1 MIYQICI
8 YFLLFIIYSCMGWI
22 IEVIGKLI
30 EKHRFINRG
39 FLIGPYCPIYGWG
52 CLTMILLLNKY
63 LDEPVIL
70 FFMAIL
76 ICSFLEYFTSYF
88 MEKLFNAR
96 WWDYSKRKFNINGRI
111 CLETM
116 IPFGIL
122 GCLILYIVNPFI
134 INILDK
140 VPSNLLY
147 VLALF
152 LFIIYVIDNIIS
164 LNIMVKFKTTMKTVE
179 RDGTEEITKKVKAI
193 LFNRSWLYRRLIKAF
208 PNLKNHKELLMDIQ
222 TRVNNELKKINT
234 KINKTLEKGKNI
246 VNEKF
251 K

>member
-1 MIYQICI
+1 MYQICI

-22 IEVIGKLI
+22 MEVIGKLI
-30 EKHRFINRG
+30 EKHKFINRG

-52 CLTMILLLNKY
+52 CLTMILLLSKY
-63 LDEPVIL
+63 LDEPIIL

-76 ICSFLEYFTSYF
+76 ICSVLEYFTSYF

-134 INILDK
+134 INLLTK
-140 VPSNLLY
+140 VPNNILY
-147 VLALF
+147 ALV
-152 LFIIYVIDNIIS
+152 LFIFILYVIDNIIS
-164 LNIMVKFKTTMKTVE
+164 LNIMVKFKATMKTVE
-179 RDGTEEITKKVKAI
+179 RDGTEEITKRVKDI
-193 LFNRSWLYRRLIKAF
+193 LFNRNWLYRRLIKAF
-208 PNLKNHKELLMDIQ
+208 PNLKNHKELLTDIQ
-222 TRVNNELKKINT
+222 TRINNEVKRINT

-246 VNEKF
+246 VNEKL

>member
-1 MIYQICI
+1 M
-8 YFLLFIIYSCMGWI
+8 
-22 IEVIGKLI
+22 EVIGKLI
-30 EKHRFINRG
+30 EKHKFINRG

-52 CLTMILLLNKY
+52 CLTMILLLSKY
-63 LDEPVIL
+63 LDEPIIL

-76 ICSFLEYFTSYF
+76 ICSILEYFTSYF

-140 VPSNLLY
+140 VPNNILY
-147 VLALF
+147 ALALF
-152 LFIIYVIDNIIS
+152 IFIIYVIDNIIS
-164 LNIMVKFKTTMKTVE
+164 LNIMVKFKVTMKTVE
-179 RDGTEEITKKVKAI
+179 RDGTEEITKKVKDI
-193 LFNRSWLYRRLIKAF
+193 LFNRNWLYRRLIKAF

-222 TRVNNELKKINT
+222 TRINNELKKINT
-234 KINKTLEKGKNI
+234 RINKTLEKGKSI
-246 VNEKF
+246 VNDKL

>member
-1 MIYQICI
+1 MIYQIRI

-22 IEVIGKLI
+22 MEVIGKLI

>member
-1 MIYQICI
+1 MYQICI

-22 IEVIGKLI
+22 MEVIGKLI
-30 EKHRFINRG
+30 EKHKFINRG

-52 CLTMILLLNKY
+52 CLTMILLLSKY
-63 LDEPVIL
+63 LDEPIIL

-76 ICSFLEYFTSYF
+76 ICSVLEYFTSYF

-134 INILDK
+134 INLLTK
-140 VPSNLLY
+140 VPNNILY
-147 VLALF
+147 ALVLF
-152 LFIIYVIDNIIS
+152 IFIIYIIDNIIS
-164 LNIMVKFKTTMKTVE
+164 LNIMVKFKATMKTIE
-179 RDGTEEITKKVKAI
+179 RDGTEEITKRVKDI
-193 LFNRSWLYRRLIKAF
+193 LFNRNWLYRRLIKAF

-222 TRVNNELKKINT
+222 TRINNDLKRLNT

-246 VNEKF
+246 VNEKL